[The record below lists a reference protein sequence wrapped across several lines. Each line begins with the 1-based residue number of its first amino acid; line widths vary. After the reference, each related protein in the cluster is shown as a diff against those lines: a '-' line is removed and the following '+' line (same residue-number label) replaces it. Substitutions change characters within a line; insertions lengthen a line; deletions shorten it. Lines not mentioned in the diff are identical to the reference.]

1 MRPTFCV
8 LFVGLMAAAL
18 LAGCVSPSGDTAA
31 DQRQA
36 AQRMRS
42 ETLVE
47 LYRVEPRARTQI
59 AKAAGYAVFTNVGV
73 NVILLSAGNGWG
85 VARDNRSGEDIYMK
99 MASAGIGPGLGF
111 KDFRAVFV
119 FTTRAALEDFVND
132 GWDASAQAAAETEGA
147 EARGTSSGAI
157 DVAEGVKLYQIT
169 DYGLAVQAT
178 IQGTKYW
185 RDEELNGS

>member
-1 MRPTFCV
+1 MRPRCV
-8 LFVGLMAAAL
+8 VLMSGLMAAAL
-18 LAGCVSPSGDTAA
+18 LAGCTSPRGDTAA
-31 DQRQA
+31 EQRLA

-47 LYRVEPRARTQI
+47 LYRVRPKARTRI
-59 AKAAGYAVFTNVGV
+59 AKAAGYAVFSNVGV

-85 VARDNRSGEDIYMK
+85 VARDNRSGQDIYMK

-119 FTTRAALEDFVND
+119 FTTRAALADFVD
-132 GWDASAQAAAETEGA
+132 RGWDASAQADAATEGA
-147 EARGTSSGAI
+147 ATRNEPTGAI

-169 DYGLAVQAT
+169 DYGLALQAT

-185 RDEELNGS
+185 KDDALN